1 MEGLLVA
8 KLAQDAGR
16 RLWGRQALREGPQGR
31 GRPSGKGQAWG
42 FSGGFLFLTLSP
54 AGHLFIYTGST
65 HLLVHAA
72 L

>member
-1 MEGLLVA
+1 MEGFLVA
-8 KLAQDAGR
+8 KVAQDTGR
-16 RLWGRQALREGPQGR
+16 RPW

-72 L
+72 F